1 MLTPE
6 FGSRIESAEA
16 PLTETERLMP
26 MTSRMQM
33 TTSDPAEM
41 TAVVE
46 GILPTISVG
55 ARKPGKFSAE
65 IDAVQLDE
73 VSMMRIS
80 TRNIAVS
87 SEPGGKQTTLTI
99 PLLGD
104 FEVEQSGRRDSYGG
118 QHANVHNLDREFDL
132 SSANFSVL
140 VVNVENSILATTGD
154 KLCRDNKQSWTRRR
168 GHLSLT
174 RANGARI
181 WRSAYSLWS
190 AAQKMHRA
198 PVSPFAIA
206 EQQGAVVE
214 AMLHVVGADQGPQPS
229 QLENRRN
236 VTRLAHIEDWITAN
250 IAGPIT
256 RADLCDIS
264 GLSARALT
272 RAFASRHG
280 RGPLQ
285 FVRDRRVEAVQRIL
299 LGSKPEE
306 TTVTQVA
313 MDMGFLHLGRFATDY
328 RARFGESPSDT
339 LGK

>member
-1 MLTPE
+1 
-6 FGSRIESAEA
+6 
-16 PLTETERLMP
+16 
-26 MTSRMQM
+26 
-33 TTSDPAEM
+33 
-41 TAVVE
+41 
-46 GILPTISVG
+46 
-55 ARKPGKFSAE
+55 
-65 IDAVQLDE
+65 
-73 VSMMRIS
+73 
-80 TRNIAVS
+80 
-87 SEPGGKQTTLTI
+87 
-99 PLLGD
+99 
-104 FEVEQSGRRDSYGG
+104 
-118 QHANVHNLDREFDL
+118 
-132 SSANFSVL
+132 
-140 VVNVENSILATTGD
+140 
-154 KLCRDNKQSWTRRR
+154 
-168 GHLSLT
+168 
-174 RANGARI
+174 
-181 WRSAYSLWS
+181 
-190 AAQKMHRA
+190 MHRA